1 MPELTTGA
9 GAVCFPQAIF
19 ATYVALALVD
29 GSLAAL
35 ALIQLKRIHSRNT
48 QLGWTRQMVFHLMI
62 GSANLGKKVI
72 LLSDS
77 SLHVFSCCSFSLL
90 YADIFSRVVRE
101 GYFTYFVLMLIATC
115 EGWPCWSST
124 CGFVF
129 MACPEILF
137 LAAFLL
143 MLSYWV
149 DLCHQNDNEDDE
161 EGSSSQ
167 ERLLEKSL
175 SQLNSS
181 DTDVLQ
187 GCFPLP
193 SIHVGNRQKIVIWV
207 TVVIFLFMVVF
218 AVLIWVGMGKNP
230 IDSATIEQI
239 YGDLFAV
246 AVLLV
251 GLALACYGLLIYM
264 KMSKVRFER
273 ASSEMWKV
281 TGLAVVSLLCFTT
294 NSLIALL
301 TNIPVLYQWRQQS
314 LHVGST
320 TFTVI
325 LYYFL
330 GSSVPSAFVLWVMK
344 DLPASSVAYKPDE
357 SRVVTFMREESTGGH
372 NPQRWTT
379 IASSQNETVSIFLFK
394 VLLEWLGAFAFNL
407 LAACEESYFKRKSNI
422 ILLSLHKSIMEWVII
437 TRTVREFSKL
447 KVELTGVPSIM
458 PKRRQSGPIVLP
470 PPPSF
475 TCAYG

>member
-9 GAVCFPQAIF
+9 AAACFPPAIF

-29 GSLAAL
+29 GSLTAL
-35 ALIQLKRIHSRNT
+35 AFFQLKRIHSRNT
-48 QLGWTRQMVFHLMI
+48 QLGWTRQKVFHLMI
-62 GSANLGKKVI
+62 GSANL
-72 LLSDS
+72 
-77 SLHVFSCCSFSLL
+77 
-90 YADIFSRVVRE
+90 

-161 EGSSSQ
+161 EGSSLQ

-187 GCFPLP
+187 GCFPFP

-230 IDSATIEQI
+230 INSATIEQI

-294 NSLIALL
+294 SSLVALL
-301 TNIPVLYQWRQQS
+301 TNIPVLYQWRQKS
-314 LHVGST
+314 LHVVST

-344 DLPASSVAYKPDE
+344 DLPASSVAYKSDE
-357 SRVVTFMREESTGGH
+357 SRVVTFMREESTAGH

-379 IASSQNETVSIFLFK
+379 IASSQNQISR
-394 VLLEWLGAFAFNL
+394 G
-407 LAACEESYFKRKSNI
+407 S
-422 ILLSLHKSIMEWVII
+422 
-437 TRTVREFSKL
+437 
-447 KVELTGVPSIM
+447 
-458 PKRRQSGPIVLP
+458 PI
-470 PPPSF
+470 
-475 TCAYG
+475 